1 MSLFG
6 KKEGDHDPTDSNFH
20 AVRSGSC
27 GVADIV
33 RLMRTLPVDKNA
45 DLVVEVVRSTL
56 ESVHV
61 RVSDIIED
69 AAHKQQELSERVAKL
84 QSEILQLES
93 DISVRREEIAGVE
106 AELAEV
112 TAARQRLELAERR
125 ASSPPA

>member
-1 MSLFG
+1 
-6 KKEGDHDPTDSNFH
+6 
-20 AVRSGSC
+20 
-27 GVADIV
+27 
-33 RLMRTLPVDKNA
+33 MRTLPVEKNA
-45 DLVVEVVRSTL
+45 ELVVEVVRSTL

-61 RVSDIIED
+61 RVTDIIED
-69 AAHKQQELSERVAKL
+69 AVRKQQELSERVAKL

-125 ASSPPA
+125 ASSPHASAT

>member
-6 KKEGDHDPTDSNFH
+6 KKEGDHDPTDPS
-20 AVRSGSC
+20 VRGSY

-33 RLMRTLPVDKNA
+33 RLMRTLPVEKNA
-45 DLVVEVVRSTL
+45 ELVVEVVRSTL
-56 ESVHV
+56 ESVRV
-61 RVSDIIED
+61 RVADIIED
-69 AAHKQQELSERVAKL
+69 AVRKQQELSEHVAKL

-125 ASSPPA
+125 ASSPHASAT